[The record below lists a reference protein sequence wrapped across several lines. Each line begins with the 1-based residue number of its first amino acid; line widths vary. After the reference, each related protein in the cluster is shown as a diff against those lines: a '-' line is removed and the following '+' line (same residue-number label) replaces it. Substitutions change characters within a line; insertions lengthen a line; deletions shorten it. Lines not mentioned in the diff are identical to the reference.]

1 MAEEKKDNKHG
12 GDDHGDGHGKKKH
25 KSHAHHGGGHKGH
38 HEEGAPEWLI
48 SFADNVTLMMGFFV
62 IMLAMNMNPP
72 SAGGPSGGEETGG
85 ATGAPHPG
93 FLDAAIAIRDAFNN
107 PVDLNSND
115 PNDQLLVQ
123 RIKKRQEDSGHG
135 RRTGV
140 QGNQDQVQMIRPSD
154 YYTDGGVIPFNQGS
168 TSLTEA
174 TRRAAKV
181 IAGNLKGRNFIIEV
195 RGHSSAIEAMRDAKR
210 GYEVSYTRAMT
221 VAAELNA
228 HGIDWNLMR
237 VVGAGDFDRVTA
249 IAYDA
254 AAHATNQR
262 VEILVTRE
270 LRPEDPYMQQ
280 IDLGGEGGTGAAGQP
295 IAPVRPATLDQS
307 ASGADDPGE
316 H

>member
-1 MAEEKKDNKHG
+1 MADDKKDNKHG
-12 GDDHGDGHGKKKH
+12 AGGADDHGDGHGKKKH
-25 KSHAHHGGGHKGH
+25 KSHGHHGGHKGH

-72 SAGGPSGGEETGG
+72 TKGGATGGEETGG

-115 PNDQLLVQ
+115 PNDQLLIQ

-154 YYTDGGVIPFNQGS
+154 YYTDGGVIPFNSGS
-168 TSLTEA
+168 TSLNEA
-174 TRRAAKV
+174 TRRAIKT

-195 RGHSSAIEAMRDAKR
+195 RGHASAIEAMRDPKR
-210 GYEVSYTRAMT
+210 GYDVSYARAFA
-221 VAAELNA
+221 VAEALNA
-228 HGIDWNLMR
+228 NGIPWNLMR

-249 IAYDA
+249 IAYEP

-270 LRPEDPYMQQ
+270 LRPDDPYMKEP
-280 IDLGGEGGTGAAGQP
+280 DLGEQKGSGAAGQP
-295 IAPVRPATLDQS
+295 LGPASLAPAG
-307 ASGADDPGE
+307 ANADDPALG

>member
-1 MAEEKKDNKHG
+1 MAEERKDNEHPDEHG
-12 GDDHGDGHGKKKH
+12 GGHKKKH
-25 KSHAHHGGGHKGH
+25 KSHGGGGHKEH

-72 SAGGPSGGEETGG
+72 DTGGVSGGEGTGG
-85 ATGAPHPG
+85 ATGTPHPG

-107 PVDLNSND
+107 PVDMNSHD

-140 QGNQDQVQMIRPSD
+140 QGNQDQVQAIRPSD
-154 YYTDGGVIPFNQGS
+154 YYTDGGVVAFSKDS
-168 TSLTEA
+168 TSLNEA
-174 TRRAAKV
+174 ARRACKT

-195 RGHSSAIEAMRDAKR
+195 RGHASAIESMRDPVKAYR
-210 GYEVSYTRAMT
+210 ISYERALA
-221 VAAELNA
+221 VATALYED
-228 HGIDWNLMR
+228 GIKWDLMR
-237 VVGAGDFDRVTA
+237 VVGAGDFDRITA

-254 AAHATNQR
+254 AAHSTNQR
-262 VEILVTRE
+262 VEVLVTRE
-270 LRPEDPYMQQ
+270 LRPDDPYLND
-280 IDLGGEGGTGAAGQP
+280 IDAAEANP
-295 IAPVRPATLDQS
+295 KPPAPPAPAGPARPATLEQS
-307 ASGADDPGE
+307 AQALDDPTAG